1 MATPPRSA
9 LRALA
14 TAAATALVGIVVLQ
28 FFPALELAVFAR
40 GAAQLA
46 SLFTGTPL
54 HRAADGWQL
63 PSPDLPVVVTAACS
77 ATDFFLMV
85 AALIGWQFARH
96 EKSPVRAL
104 LTGLLAALPL
114 AIVINSLRI
123 VAVTQAHRW
132 VIPLLPEAYG
142 PFAHMLAGAAI
153 FLPSL
158 IVLNLLLEFH
168 GRPRSPARA

>member
-1 MATPPRSA
+1 MTSPPPSE
-9 LRALA
+9 LRALSV
-14 TAAATALVGIVVLQ
+14 AAATALAGTVVLR
-28 FFPALELAVFAR
+28 FFPALELALFAR
-40 GAAQLA
+40 GTAQLA

-54 HRAADGWQL
+54 LRAADGWQL

-85 AALIGWQFARH
+85 AALIAWQFARRG
-96 EKSPVRAL
+96 KPPALTVLVAL
-104 LTGLLAALPL
+104 LTALPL

-132 VIPLLPEAYG
+132 FIPLLPEAYA
-142 PFAHMLAGAAI
+142 PFAHMLTGAAV

-158 IVLNLLLEFH
+158 ITLNLLLEFH
-168 GRPRSPARA
+168 ARPCSPARS